1 VADNR
6 EPSAESASGAKH
18 TLPQIGLLLILLVR
32 GVLLWI
38 VVPISIG
45 WWLLATPID
54 ALTGR
59 PHVRL
64 AQTIGWADLN
74 LIALLTLGRLVP
86 FVSWSQASKVE
97 HRVSLVD
104 PA

>member
-1 VADNR
+1 MADNR
-6 EPSAESASGAKH
+6 KPSAESTSGAKH
-18 TLPQIGLLLILLVR
+18 ILPEIGLLLILLAR

-38 VVPISIG
+38 VVPISVG
-45 WWLLATPID
+45 WWLVATPID
-54 ALTGR
+54 ALSGR

-74 LIALLTLGRLVP
+74 LIALLTLGRMTP
-86 FVSWSQASKVE
+86 FVSWSQASKVD

>member
-1 VADNR
+1 MADNHD
-6 EPSAESASGAKH
+6 PLAESTSGAKH
-18 TLPQIGLLLILLVR
+18 ALPQIGLLLILLVR

-38 VVPISIG
+38 VVPISIA
-45 WWLLATPID
+45 WWLVATPID
-54 ALTGR
+54 AVTGR
-59 PHVRL
+59 RHVRL

-74 LIALLTLGRLVP
+74 LIALLTLGRMTP